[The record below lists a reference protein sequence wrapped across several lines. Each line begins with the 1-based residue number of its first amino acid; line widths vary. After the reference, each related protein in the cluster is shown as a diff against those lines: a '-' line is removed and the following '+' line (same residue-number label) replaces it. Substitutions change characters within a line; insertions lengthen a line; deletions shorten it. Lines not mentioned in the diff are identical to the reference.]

1 MKPNRASKTPR
12 AATSTAPSW
21 RAIHRA
27 KTRAARRAV
36 VIDRFD
42 ASRADRKEFR
52 LNGLPDLAGY
62 ELDQPHNRIISLG
75 VWAPFPSAV
84 NVAGVRI
91 SNARQIAD
99 IAAKHRIPAIGYKE
113 KEYVRTPQQDLAYAR
128 WAKCNAPFVQLEWV
142 ALDGRITFRFSTEGG
157 RQEVL
162 QCLAEAGRTGP
173 PLPEP
178 VGVRPPGGP

>member
-1 MKPNRASKTPR
+1 MSPSRTSSAVLMKPTRASTTPK

-62 ELDQPHNRIISLG
+62 ELDQPYSRIISLG

-84 NVAGVRI
+84 NVAGVRG
-91 SNARQIAD
+91 APPRRAVADDPAD
-99 IAAKHRIPAIGYKE
+99 ICSRSRRHSRMRSARERKPSRTTTFAPA
-113 KEYVRTPQQDLAYAR
+113 
-128 WAKCNAPFVQLEWV
+128 F
-142 ALDGRITFRFSTEGG
+142 GG
-157 RQEVL
+157 I
-162 QCLAEAGRTGP
+162 
-173 PLPEP
+173 
-178 VGVRPPGGP
+178 